1 MNVGVR
7 SSRNALGALA
17 LMLLIA
23 VTHSGCG
30 RKTKKAAKHGTEEAP
45 AIAMPTPDN
54 TPVPALRTPAG
65 LVLKLEEPG
74 PATPTPPTTPAATP
88 SPRPTP

>member
-1 MNVGVR
+1 MNLVPRPGR
-7 SSRNALGALA
+7 KTICALA
-17 LMLLIA
+17 LLIPAALLA
-23 VTHSGCG
+23 SGCG
-30 RKTKKAAKHGTEEAP
+30 RKAKAARHHAAEPA
-45 AIAMPTPDN
+45 AIAAPTPDN

-88 SPRPTP
+88 SPKATP